1 MTSPLIERVERH
13 EYQKLFL
20 QDLNWSRPDQPPV
33 TIEYDDKQVTATN
46 VSQYKG
52 IRVWVVDQAPDS
64 ALEAEMNRLLEKSST
79 DRILI
84 FHGDHEQVW
93 RWPVR
98 RISGNSTG
106 TRLSRHRH
114 RTGQADPRFADQLE
128 VIRLPFDQ
136 TLDSNAVLAKL
147 RQAFDVEAKNETK
160 HASKLMLRL
169 YTAMEKA
176 YPATVD
182 EKARDHEISVTLARI
197 LFLMF
202 GDDTDMWRENLFED
216 FILNHTAADGSDIS
230 AKLTTLFAYLD
241 TPPEQR
247 SATPEE
253 FDGFRYVNGGIFKER
268 LHLPAINAEFRTA
281 VLDACDRDWTKI
293 SPAIFGSMFQSV
305 RDATTRRELGEHY
318 TSEENILKT
327 LEPLF
332 LDELRDEFEH
342 IKTLGKYEADRLRKL
357 REKLGR
363 IRYMDPACGC
373 GNFIIVAYRELR
385 DLELAILERLRAIN
399 VDKGSIGS
407 GDALLLANVDL
418 KVTLDHFY
426 GIEIDE
432 WPARI
437 AETAMFLIDRQ
448 CDLKL
453 TASLGWAP
461 DRLPIQ
467 EQATIVVGNALTT
480 DWATV
485 MPPSEDA
492 IVAGNPPFLGISL
505 RSAEQTAELQDVWGP
520 RYHGT
525 LDYVTGWHAK
535 AMGYFKSTPG
545 RWAFVATS
553 SITQGEVV
561 APLFEAILADGWRIS
576 FAHRTFRWTSE
587 AGGAAAVHCV
597 IIGFTRST
605 EKARLFDYATPTAQA
620 VELPATNN
628 ITPYLTDGPT
638 VIVHPVTQPLNH
650 QLGEVTYGNKP
661 TDDGCLIVEPSDYA
675 EVMADPI
682 AAKYVRPYIGAR
694 ELLHNG
700 ERHCLWLKDA
710 PPADLRSSPMLRQ
723 RVEGVRA
730 FRAASKAASTRA
742 AASTAHLFRQIAQP
756 DTPYLCIPAH
766 VSEGRP
772 FFLAARFEADVVTS
786 NANFLTADKDGFMF
800 AVISSTMFIT
810 WQRTIGGRLESRL
823 RFNKLLTW
831 NTFPLPH
838 ISAEHRRII
847 IQAGSA
853 VLKARLLE
861 ADKALADLY
870 APGSMSGDLLKAHA
884 DLDRSIDAAFELAE
898 PNPTFLRRQEV
909 LFAAYES
916 LTSPLLSAR
925 APVKRAAANGRRRA
939 RR

>member
-1 MTSPLIERVERH
+1 MTSPLIERAEQH
-13 EYQKLFL
+13 QYQQLFIH
-20 QDLNWSRPDQPPV
+20 DLNWSRPDQPPI
-33 TIEYDDKQVTATN
+33 TIEYDDRHVTATN

-52 IRVWVVDQAPDS
+52 IRVWVVDEAPDS
-64 ALEAEMNRLLEKSST
+64 KLEAELDRVIAQSSI

-84 FHGDHEQVW
+84 FHDDTQQVW

-98 RISGNSTG
+98 RSHGNSTT

-114 RTGQADPRFADQLE
+114 RTGDSDPRFATKLD
-128 VIRLPFDQ
+128 VIRLPFDV
-136 TLDSNAVLAKL
+136 TLDSNAVLAKV
-147 RQAFDVEAKNETK
+147 RQAFDVEAQNETK
-160 HASKLMLRL
+160 HASKLMARL

-176 YPATVD
+176 YPSGVD
-182 EKARDHEISVTLARI
+182 ERERDHEISVTLARI

-202 GDDTDMWRENLFED
+202 GDDTDMWPENLFQD
-216 FILNHTAADGSDIS
+216 FILDHTDPDGSDIG
-230 AKLTTLFAYLD
+230 AQLTALFAYLD
-241 TPPEQR
+241 TRPEDR
-247 SATPEE
+247 ANAPAA

-268 LHLPAINAEFRTA
+268 LRLPEINAEFRSA
-281 VLDACDRDWTKI
+281 VLDACDRDWKTI

-305 RDATTRRELGEHY
+305 RDAKTRRELGEHY

-327 LEPLF
+327 LNPLF
-332 LDELRDEFEH
+332 LDELRAEFEH
-342 IKTLGKYEADRLRKL
+342 VKTLGKYEADRLRKL
-357 REKLGR
+357 RDKLGR

-385 DLELAILERLRAIN
+385 DLELAIMERLQQIT
-399 VDKGSIGS
+399 
-407 GDALLLANVDL
+407 GDQAMLMANVGL

-467 EQATIVVGNALTT
+467 EQATIVVGNALKL
-480 DWATV
+480 DWSTIC
-485 MPPSEDA
+485 PPSEDA
-492 IVAGNPPFLGISL
+492 VVAGNPPFLGISL
-505 RSAEQTAELQDVWGP
+505 RSAEQTTELREVWGT

-535 AMGYFKSTPG
+535 ALDYYKSTTG
-545 RWAFVATS
+545 RWAFVTTS

-561 APLFEAILADGWRIS
+561 APLFAAILNEGWRIA

-587 AGGAAAVHCV
+587 ATGAAAVHCV
-597 IIGFTRST
+597 IIGFTKA
-605 EKARLFDYATPTAQA
+605 EGQARLFDYATPDSPPA
-620 VELPATNN
+620 ELPAVSN

-638 VIVHPVTQPLNH
+638 VIVHPATRPLNP
-650 QLGEVTYGNKP
+650 QLGEVAYGNKP
-661 TDDGCLIVEPSDYA
+661 TDDGCLIVEPDDYA
-675 EVMADPI
+675 HVMADPI
-682 AAKYVRPYIGAR
+682 AARYVRPYIGAR
-694 ELLHNG
+694 ELLHDG
-700 ERHCLWLKDA
+700 DRHCLWLTDA
-710 PPADLRSSPMLRQ
+710 TPADLRNSPVLRE

-730 FRAASKAASTRA
+730 FRARSKAASTRA
-742 AASTAHLFRQIAQP
+742 AATTAHLFRQIAQP

-772 FFLAARFEADVVTS
+772 FFLAARFDSDVITS
-786 NANFLTADKDGFMF
+786 NANFLAPDEDGFMF

-810 WQRTIGGRLESRL
+810 WQRTVGGRLESRL

-838 ISAEHRRII
+838 TS
-847 IQAGSA
+847 
-853 VLKARLLE
+853 E
-861 ADKALADLY
+861 ADRTAIIHAGAGLLDARHLQPDMALADLY
-870 APGSMSGDLLKAHA
+870 TPAGMSGELLDAHRE
-884 DLDRSIDAAFELAE
+884 LDRRVDRLFGIRAE
-898 PNPTFLRRQEV
+898 RPTNLQRQDV
-909 LFAAYES
+909 LFTSYEE
-916 LTSPLLSAR
+916 LTAPLLAT
-925 APVKRAAANGRRRA
+925 RRSPA
-939 RR
+939 RRSPRGRVGRSS